1 MGKKKKQIIMHLT
14 MGKRMKIRYN
24 IIFAIRN
31 VTKEEIVLVFNLD
44 WKR

>member
-1 MGKKKKQIIMHLT
+1 MGKKKKQVIIHLT
-14 MGKRMKIRYN
+14 MGKLMKIGYN
-24 IIFAIRN
+24 VIFTIRN